1 MSKKGLIEIEGI
13 VTAALPDANF
23 KVKLSN
29 GHELTVFLANRMRQ
43 SSQRKINISVGDRVL
58 VEISTACSNIKDI
71 KGRIVRRLKNVSE
84 NK

>member
-1 MSKKGLIEIEGI
+1 MLKKGLIEIEGI

-23 KVKLSN
+23 KVKLNN

-43 SSQRKINISVGDRVL
+43 SLQRKINISVGDRVL
-58 VEISTACSNIKDI
+58 VEISTACSSIKDI
-71 KGRIVRRLKNVSE
+71 KGRIVKRLRNVSE